1 MVQATIT
8 SKGQITVPKAVRDR
22 LHLNPGD
29 KIEFLVDEDGTVRV
43 IPVTASLRQLKGMV
57 PKPDRVVS
65 LDEMES
71 AIEQGA
77 SGR

>member
-57 PKPDRVVS
+57 PKPDRAVS

>member
-1 MVQATIT
+1 MQATIT

>member
-1 MVQATIT
+1 MQATIT

-65 LDEMES
+65 LDEMAS

>member
-1 MVQATIT
+1 MQSTMT
-8 SKGQITVPKAVRDR
+8 SKGQITVPKAVRER

-43 IPVTASLRQLKGMV
+43 IPVTASLRNLKGMV

-65 LDEMES
+65 VEEMEA
-71 AIEQGA
+71 AIEKSA
-77 SGR
+77 SDR